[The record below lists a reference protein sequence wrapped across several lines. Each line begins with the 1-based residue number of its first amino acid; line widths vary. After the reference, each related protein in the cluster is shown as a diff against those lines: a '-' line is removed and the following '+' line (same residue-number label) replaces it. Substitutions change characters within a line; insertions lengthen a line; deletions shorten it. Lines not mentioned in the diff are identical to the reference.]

1 MLQNT
6 NFTVLAKHETNGR
19 KRIRFLALAHFQDGL
34 NKAAIARILKVS
46 RASVNKWVA
55 NYLNFGLPGLDDT
68 ASPGR
73 PAKLT
78 PLQSQDLADFINN
91 RSHSSKG
98 GRLIAADIQQ
108 YIEQHFT
115 VRYQQSNVY
124 RLMHALGF
132 SWITSRSKHPK
143 QSQDAQDN
151 FKKTANGNDLS
162 DPGPYSA

>member
-6 NFTVLAKHETNGR
+6 NFIALAKRETNGR

-34 NKAAIARILKVS
+34 NKAAIARVLKVS

-55 NYLNFGLPGLDDT
+55 NYLNIGLPGLDDKP
-68 ASPGR
+68 SPGR

-78 PLQSQDLADFINN
+78 PLQSQKLADFINQ

-108 YIEQHFT
+108 YIEQHFA
-115 VRYQQSNVY
+115 VRYQPSNVY
-124 RLMHALGF
+124 RLMHELGF

-143 QSQDAQDN
+143 QSQQAQDS